1 MKVKNTF
8 LASLLTTL
16 GQKVKAE
23 LVVDDVNGT
32 SHTFPDITEI
42 SEIAEGVSISS
53 PDGTYVIADGEDS
66 YTIVVLAGVVTS
78 IVKDEPA
85 EVVEASLDAEVAEV
99 LTAIVEASKKQK
111 ETIIAQAATIATL
124 QADLK
129 DFKASFKHD
138 KGDEKPK
145 QNTNKFKT
153 V

>member
-1 MKVKNTF
+1 M
-8 LASLLTTL
+8 
-16 GQKVKAE
+16 
-23 LVVDDVNGT
+23 
-32 SHTFPDITEI
+32 
-42 SEIAEGVSISS
+42 
-53 PDGTYVIADGEDS
+53 
-66 YTIVVLAGVVTS
+66 VTS

-85 EVVEASLDAEVAEV
+85 EVAEASLDAEVAEV

>member
-53 PDGTYVIADGEDS
+53 PDGT
-66 YTIVVLAGVVTS
+66 
-78 IVKDEPA
+78 
-85 EVVEASLDAEVAEV
+85 
-99 LTAIVEASKKQK
+99 
-111 ETIIAQAATIATL
+111 
-124 QADLK
+124 
-129 DFKASFKHD
+129 
-138 KGDEKPK
+138 
-145 QNTNKFKT
+145 
-153 V
+153 